1 MVVVVVVVVV
11 VLVLV
16 MMMMMMD
23 LERTYHLL
31 VTGLGLS
38 LLLLLRRWATTLAG
52 FPLLSSL
59 GVVLLRSCLGLG
71 RRLGCSLL
79 VDNPSASFSLASHQ
93 HPCPSES
100 REDGHENLFGYAV
113 DQRPSPQG
121 GHIGLPSIDSN
132 SATAQDVVQGSVLVF
147 CRGQPKVPKNLEQD
161 IFSRVMT

>member
-1 MVVVVVVVVV
+1 MVVVVVVV
-11 VLVLV
+11 
-16 MMMMMMD
+16 MMMMD

-31 VTGLGLS
+31 VRGLGLS
-38 LLLLLRRWATTLAG
+38 LLLLLRRWSTTFAG
-52 FPLLSSL
+52 FPLLPTL

-100 REDGHENLFGYAV
+100 REDGHENLFRYAG
-113 DQRPSPQG
+113 DQRPSPLG

-132 SATAQDVVQGSVLVF
+132 GATAQDVVQGSVLVF
-147 CRGQPKVPKNLEQD
+147 AEGSQRCQRIWSRINSLE
-161 IFSRVMT
+161 